1 MRKKKLNFFFSKRV
15 GECTR
20 RLHPRARGGGMQTAQ
35 KACRTEQGRCLSEHL
50 SRSTERVETDRPP
63 RARNSIHVTSLVPQA
78 GAFWLRSHTSDDKQ
92 AANNRQW
99 HWHRLEATRPVA
111 QTPPQR
117 GGLGGHDGPER
128 VSKSKGNAIDI
139 LADPQTGV
147 APGWTRGRHM
157 RSRCRCSMCSAIHIN
172 SRS

>member
-1 MRKKKLNFFFSKRV
+1 MKKMRKKKIKFFFLKASWRV
-15 GECTR
+15 HAPAPHQERGEEGCR
-20 RLHPRARGGGMQTAQ
+20 QH

-111 QTPPQR
+111 QTPPHPEEERAGRPRRPRARFEEQR
-117 GGLGGHDGPER
+117 KRD
-128 VSKSKGNAIDI
+128 
-139 LADPQTGV
+139 
-147 APGWTRGRHM
+147 
-157 RSRCRCSMCSAIHIN
+157 
-172 SRS
+172 

>member
-1 MRKKKLNFFFSKRV
+1 MESARAGSTQER
-15 GECTR
+15 GEEGCR
-20 RLHPRARGGGMQTAQ
+20 QH

-111 QTPPQR
+111 RTPPQR
-117 GGLGGHDGPER
+117 RRGLGGHDGPER